1 MVEILKKQ
9 WFVVLIALIFICF
22 SFYYIYDTNKGKLP
36 GKSENGKDVIAEVN
50 KKNITADDIYN
61 NLNESMSGSIA
72 YLYFERL
79 VADQAIK
86 TSDAMEKDATA
97 QAESYKQQVTQQY
110 GELEGANFLKEGLK
124 SVGYG
129 EDELDQYFLHFI
141 KVEKLQNNY
150 IEKHLKEL
158 FPPVYEAKHSRV
170 VSHILIK
177 MADANNPTTEELQKV
192 AAVQKALSEKQDF
205 AKIAKKYSD
214 DTGSK
219 AKGGNLGYA
228 DSDTNFVA
236 PFKEKAFAMSQ
247 GEVSDWV
254 KVSDASYNGW
264 HIIKCDTTDMNSL
277 MKDKN
282 AKTGLYKAISD
293 ANPQL
298 KSQIIWNTSKDLK
311 VEFKDK
317 KLKQALMDNMGI
329 KE

>member
-1 MVEILKKQ
+1 MVETLKKQ

-22 SFYYIYDTNKGKLP
+22 AFYYIYDTNKGKLP
-36 GKSENGKDVIAEVN
+36 GKTADGKDVIAEVN
-50 KKNITADDIYN
+50 KKNITADDVYN

-86 TSDAMEKDATA
+86 TTETMEKDAAA
-97 QAESYKQQVTQQY
+97 QAESYTQQVMQQY
-110 GELEGANFLKEGLK
+110 GELEGKKYLQEGLK
-124 SVGYG
+124 SIGYG
-129 EDELDQYFLHFI
+129 EDELNEYFLHYI

-150 IEKHLKEL
+150 IEKHLNEL

-170 VSHILIK
+170 MSHILVK
-177 MADANNPTTEELQKV
+177 MVDANNPTAEELKKV
-192 AAVQKALSEKQDF
+192 AEVEKALSEKQDF

-219 AKGGNLGYA
+219 TKGGNLGYA
-228 DSDTNFVA
+228 DSDTNYVA
-236 PFKEKAFAMSQ
+236 PFKEKAFAMAQ

-254 KVSDASYNGW
+254 RVSDASYNGW
-264 HIIKCDTTDMNSL
+264 HIIKCDTTDMKAI

-282 AKTGLYKAISD
+282 AKTGLYKAVTE
-293 ANPQL
+293 ANPKL

-317 KLKQALMDNMGI
+317 KLKKALMENMGI
-329 KE
+329 SE